1 MKKLDREDVKVK
13 YSTLFCKYCYWY
25 RKASDRDLKKLIRL
39 CPRRKKKWI
48 GADDNACKR
57 FRVSKYFWCELY
69 NYWLTLAECDSRRES
84 LLTNLKCNNCKRQ
97 RFQVDRV
104 IRYAET
110 TAKLPKLKKLER
122 KPKKKRLLRKAVP
135 KKTLKKLEKSKKQ
148 KRVLKRRA

>member
-48 GADDNACKR
+48 GADNKACKR
-57 FRVSKYFWCELY
+57 FRVSKWFWCETY
-69 NYWLTLAECDSRRES
+69 NYWLTLNECESRRES

-97 RFQVDRV
+97 MFQVDRV
-104 IRYAET
+104 IRFAET
-110 TAKLPKLKKLER
+110 TAKLPKIKKLER
-122 KPKKKRLLRKAVP
+122 KPK
-135 KKTLKKLEKSKKQ
+135 S
-148 KRVLKRRA
+148 KRVLKKLKKTSKKKRILKRRTK